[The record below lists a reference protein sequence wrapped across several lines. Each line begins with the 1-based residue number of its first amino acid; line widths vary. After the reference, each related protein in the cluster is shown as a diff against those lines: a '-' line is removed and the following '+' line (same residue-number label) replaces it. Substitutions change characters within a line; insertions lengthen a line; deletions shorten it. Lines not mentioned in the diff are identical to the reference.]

1 MSVFLQETMETSAE
15 KLTSTESHKRWSFL
29 VDVHSLSA
37 NEMAA
42 VAPASAMTLRFALAP
57 PPPPAVPNPVLP
69 SVDEW
74 RRVKAKTTTARSAK
88 CAVGNTATIRFEAC
102 WANAPIRAV
111 AIVDK
116 ATSADNDATRSL
128 GACRNGNVEGA
139 WWWIGMW
146 PARVE
151 LCRR

>member
-1 MSVFLQETMETSAE
+1 METSAK
-15 KLTSTESHKRWSFL
+15 KLTSTESHNRWSFL

-57 PPPPAVPNPVLP
+57 PPPAVPNPVLP
-69 SVDEW
+69 SVDGW

-88 CAVGNTATIRFEAC
+88 CAVGNTATTRFEAC
-102 WANAPIRAV
+102 WANAPIRTV

-128 GACRNGNVEGA
+128 GACRNAGGA
-139 WWWIGMW
+139 WWWWIGMW